1 MLDQFRNSTGET
13 MATVRHLKLLL
24 QKLGEEDQKIIL
36 STPAE
41 PRRASV
47 GVLLRIRNN
56 NVPLEQLL
64 QTEDA
69 PIDLELLY
77 IRRAYNPRDRWSC
90 HMAFPG
96 GKQERGESD
105 RECCEREWQ
114 EEVGIDLHQFQY
126 LGRLD
131 DREVKAMA
139 SSKRVMVL
147 CCFVYLQVIDAP
159 LEFTVN
165 PQEISSVYWIP
176 CNYLV
181 DPKARWDPIPFEIS
195 RHLSSRMPGAFEPLL
210 STFFG
215 KVVFF
220 GVDAPI
226 EHRVLVA
233 KEYETAYKQKYPI
246 WGLTLWMTSDL
257 LSLIGLGKIAQHG
270 GPQYSAVDVDL
281 CISILSGKKRTLET
295 FLHRERVNLGLSTVH
310 AVRVAVA
317 LGLGLR
323 IVFLYQASRWT
334 MRAVRRLC
342 SL

>member
-1 MLDQFRNSTGET
+1 MT
-13 MATVRHLKLLL
+13 TVRNLKLLL
-24 QKLGEEDQKIIL
+24 QKLEKETPQIIP

-47 GVLLRIRNN
+47 GILLRIRNN
-56 NVPLEQLL
+56 ATPLEQLL
-64 QTEDA
+64 QTEDT

-96 GKQERGESD
+96 GKRESGETD
-105 RECCEREWQ
+105 RECCEREWR
-114 EEVGIDLHQFQY
+114 EEVGVDLNQFQY
-126 LGRLD
+126 IGRLH

-147 CCFVYLQVIDAP
+147 CCFVYLQVLDTP
-159 LEFTVN
+159 LEFIVN
-165 PQEISSVYWIP
+165 PEEISSIYWIP
-176 CNYLV
+176 CSYLA
-181 DPKARWDPIPFEIS
+181 DPKAKWDPIPFEIS

-220 GVDAPI
+220 GVDAPLQ
-226 EHRVLVA
+226 HRVLVA
-233 KEYETAYKQKYPI
+233 KEYEIAYKQKYPI
-246 WGLTLWMTSDL
+246 WGLTLWMTSDT
-257 LSLIGLGKIAQHG
+257 LSLLGLGKIVQHG

-295 FLHRERVNLGLSTVH
+295 FLHREKVNLGLSTVH

-323 IVFLYQASRWT
+323 IAFLYQASRWT
-334 MRAVRRLC
+334 VRALRTLC